1 MSRIELA
8 GLATVA
14 ITAAFTATA
23 MAQPAPPPAPPL
35 YAATK
40 VEGTDNVYIFRY
52 QGHQAMFVV
61 TKDGVIATDP
71 IGERRPAAKAYIEE
85 IQKITKAPIKYVI
98 YSHSHFDHIAGGKPF
113 KDLGATFIAHKNA
126 KARIAQLK
134 PDDVVMPDQVV
145 DGKKTITLGGTTLE
159 LTWVG
164 RNHSDST
171 LIMRLPK
178 EKIIF
183 TVDWIPI
190 EWRAVPRHGG
200 HLHPGDRRLAQE
212 GDRDGLGA
220 QHSRPS
226 RARRTARHQGR
237 RQSPPAISA
246 GPLGPGEAG
255 GERRQELQRRHG
267 AEASEIR
274 ELGRLRPVP
283 ADEHRALLRLLESG
297 NLTTAEGPARV
308 TRDRMIP
315 TIEIGI
321 IGTPSGQPAAS

>member
-1 MSRIELA
+1 MMSRIELA

-190 EWRAVPRHGG
+190 NGVQFRDMADTYIPEIEDSLKKVIAMDWERNIPG
-200 HLHPGDRRLAQE
+200 HPG
-212 GDRDGLGA
+212 
-220 QHSRPS
+220 
-226 RARRTARHQGR
+226 
-237 RQSPPAISA
+237 
-246 GPLGPGEAG
+246 PG
-255 GERRQELQRRHG
+255 
-267 AEASEIR
+267 
-274 ELGRLRPVP
+274 GRLGTKDD
-283 ADEHRALLRLLESG
+283 AKAHLQYLQDLSALVKQAVSEGKNYNDAMALKLPKYESWG
-297 NLTTAEGPARV
+297 GYGPFLP
-308 TRDRMIP
+308 MN
-315 TIEIGI
+315 IERYFDFWNRGI
-321 IGTPSGQPAAS
+321 